1 MAVAKVASL
10 GMALF
15 VAIPTADAAVVLRKY
30 KYFAVNGR
38 TAEDLD
44 RELSRRGPK
53 LETTGQRHPG
63 AVQMRFTNKTK
74 YGSDGKNCRVVDA
87 DIMVYAEVFLPRWNQ
102 RRTAQPDLALLWDT
116 LSADIKRHE
125 DSHIGIAR
133 SAADNME
140 RRIKALP
147 WRGDCATLKHD
158 IVTLTAKLMRQHNL
172 AQPVRQGRGDQLRKP
187 FRAPVD
193 LPAHTRIRRPDALG
207 STGLTD
213 PDLRTDLTYSGS
225 YLAASK

>member
-30 KYFAVNGR
+30 EYFAVNGR

-44 RELSRRGPK
+44 RELGRRGPK

-87 DIMVYAEVFLPRWNQ
+87 DIVVHAKVFLPRWNQ
-102 RRTAQPDLALLWDT
+102 RRTAQPDLALIWDT
-116 LSADIKRHE
+116 FSADIKRHE
-125 DSHIGIAR
+125 EGHIGIAR
-133 SAADNME
+133 SAAGNME
-140 RRIKALP
+140 RQIKALP
-147 WRGDCATLKHD
+147 WRGDCATLKND
-158 IVTLTAKLMRQHNL
+158 IVTLTPKLMRQHNL
-172 AQPVRQGRGDQLRKP
+172 AQIQFDKVEGINFESRFERL
-187 FRAPVD
+187 
-193 LPAHTRIRRPDALG
+193 
-207 STGLTD
+207 
-213 PDLRTDLTYSGS
+213 LTYRLIREFGGQTP
-225 YLAASK
+225 